1 MLVEVLPY
9 NTKGT
14 SKYRGSF
21 LFLGWARSLV
31 VVLVLE
37 IQDQVERHEAEV
49 QHIEPD
55 DIIDLMV
62 DELVD
67 DAEDIA

>member
-1 MLVEVLPY
+1 MSGFLSFLGL
-9 NTKGT
+9 T
-14 SKYRGSF
+14 RGS
-21 LFLGWARSLV
+21 V
-31 VVLVLE
+31 VVLVSV
-37 IQDQVERHEAEV
+37 IQEQVAGHEAEV

-55 DIIDLMV
+55 DVIDLVV